1 MDEIDA
7 VGRQM
12 LVERPLLTR
21 GRLSVYRD
29 TSCNDY
35 WFPRLNIALKRS
47 RTDHV
52 LWQWTSHDYPIDDM
66 EPPPYDTD
74 GVLEKYFELETPLKT
89 PRGLEAVFN
98 ITGSDKMSSY
108 VDKFSVA
115 IYLYPKSLEERGVEI
130 AVLDF
135 VNGFHARQLPIFIRS
150 SFPW

>member
-35 WFPRLNIALKRS
+35 WFPRLNVTLKRS

-52 LWQWTSHDYPIDDM
+52 LWSWTSHDWPIDYD

-89 PRGLEAVFN
+89 PRGLEAVFHM
-98 ITGSDKMSSY
+98 TGSDKMSSY
-108 VDKFSVA
+108 VDKFSAA

-135 VNGFHARQLPIFIRS
+135 VNGFNGRSLPYFFRS